1 MITSAPRVGMG
12 INALT
17 INYDFSGSHTLR
29 SDYGS
34 QETDTSYLN
43 LRNGLNIGPWRLRN
57 YQSLKHQRWPCGI
70 QLH

>member
-1 MITSAPRVGMG
+1 G

-57 YQSLKHQRWPCGI
+57 YSI
-70 QLH
+70 QTRAANLRTVENIARRP

>member
-1 MITSAPRVGMG
+1 MINISPTRWDEG
-12 INALT
+12 INVLT

-43 LRNGLNIGPWRLRN
+43 LRNGRILDRGGYVITVL
-57 YQSLKHQRWPCGI
+57 
-70 QLH
+70 